1 MNQLPQAV
9 AAVPVKGTSAQ
20 LSPDEQVAADIGAA
34 LLSAGMVDASKT
46 TDLVRRSFPLRKGVR
61 AVRPGFHLDA
71 WDAGW
76 YQIVNGIL
84 KQEFGQELKD
94 FRARY
99 KAFED
104 RLRPGVYA
112 LGFLRG

>member
-46 TDLVRRSFPLRKGVR
+46 TDLVRRISLGSMKNSDWKSLFETTKSKG
-61 AVRPGFHLDA
+61 
-71 WDAGW
+71 
-76 YQIVNGIL
+76 
-84 KQEFGQELKD
+84 GQ
-94 FRARY
+94 
-99 KAFED
+99 
-104 RLRPGVYA
+104 
-112 LGFLRG
+112 